1 MVKCYKST
9 LADKIEPVIA
19 ELIECAQQGLLVLEK
34 KEHIL
39 QTKVMLH
46 I

>member
-1 MVKCYKST
+1 MVKRYKSA
-9 LADKIEPVIA
+9 LVDKIEPVIA
-19 ELIECAQQGLLVLEK
+19 ELIERAQQGLLALEK
-34 KEHIL
+34 KKHIL